1 MFWQLHFD
9 DNNALA
15 QLADRV
21 LHTLANSVP
30 CERAFSALNQLHT
43 KTRNALTPERVNKL
57 LYIQI
62 NSRTLRRDAL
72 VGKLLEDEN
81 EDEDEDEDE
90 DEEDDLVV
98 DGEGDA
104 TFARP
109 AHTNEA
115 LPGPDGLAESLQD
128 ELV

>member
-43 KTRNALTPERVNKL
+43 KTRNSLTPERVNKL

-62 NSRTLRRDAL
+62 NS
-72 VGKLLEDEN
+72 
-81 EDEDEDEDE
+81 
-90 DEEDDLVV
+90 
-98 DGEGDA
+98 
-104 TFARP
+104 
-109 AHTNEA
+109 
-115 LPGPDGLAESLQD
+115 
-128 ELV
+128 